1 MEQPERFDQLQ
12 NKDFTCELRNALYG
26 FKQAPRAWY
35 HRPYQCL
42 KQKGFKRGFSISN
55 LYMNIDKYNILSTL
69 LYVDDLI
76 FGSNND
82 EMHHKVS

>member
-1 MEQPERFDQLQ
+1 
-12 NKDFTCELRNALYG
+12 
-26 FKQAPRAWY
+26 
-35 HRPYQCL
+35 
-42 KQKGFKRGFSISN
+42 
-55 LYMNIDKYNILSTL
+55 MNIDKYNILSTL